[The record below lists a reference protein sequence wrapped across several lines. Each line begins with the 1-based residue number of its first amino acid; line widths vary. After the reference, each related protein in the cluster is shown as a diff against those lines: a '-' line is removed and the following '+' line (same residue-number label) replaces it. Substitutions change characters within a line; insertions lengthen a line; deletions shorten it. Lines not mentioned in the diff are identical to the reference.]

1 MGSNR
6 VFVSPRDRN
15 SAFRWV
21 LALLVV
27 LAVGYVAIHRYAPF
41 LADPVAL
48 RTWVDGFGIWAPV
61 AYVALQAV
69 QVIVAPIPGQVTV
82 LLGGYLFGA
91 LAGTIY
97 SLIGA
102 TIGSAVVFWLSRR
115 YGRRYVERV
124 VTASVLAQF
133 DGFTEGN
140 ALPAIFLAFLIPG
153 IPDDILCFVAGL
165 TDIRLWKLVTVSFV
179 GRIPS
184 FLLVSVIGVE
194 LFNANLL
201 TALVLTVGFVA
212 LVVVT
217 YRYRG
222 LLLGRLE
229 SG

>member
-1 MGSNR
+1 MSSIR
-6 VFVSPRDRN
+6 VFVSRRDRN
-15 SAFRWV
+15 SALRWV
-21 LALLVV
+21 IALLVV
-27 LAVGYVAIHRYAPF
+27 IAVGYVAIQRYAPF

-48 RTWVDGFGIWAPV
+48 RAWVAGFGIWAPV
-61 AYVALQAV
+61 VFIALQAL

-91 LAGTIY
+91 VAGTIY

-124 VTASVLAQF
+124 LTPSVLAQF
-133 DGFTEGN
+133 DGFTRDN

-153 IPDDILCFVAGL
+153 IPDDVLCFVAGL
-165 TDIRLWKLVTVSFV
+165 TDIRLWKLVAVSFV

-184 FLLVSVIGVE
+184 FVLVSVIGVE
-194 LFNANLL
+194 LFHANLL
-201 TALVLTVGFVA
+201 TALALTVGFVA
-212 LVVVT
+212 LAVVT

-222 LLLGRLE
+222 LLLRRLDT
-229 SG
+229 G